1 MPRAVRA
8 TIIQPDPHVPVDRF
22 GPWLASNRVLLRAV
36 PLWQR
41 DVPKV
46 GELGDGLLVL
56 GGTMSAH
63 DAADHPW
70 LEPLKELMV
79 AAVEADIPTLAIC
92 LGHQLL
98 AEAFGGKVT
107 VAHPGGGEHGAYP
120 VTWHE
125 AASGDPLLG
134 RLAEG
139 GRTLLAESHSDA
151 VTRLP
156 DGAAQLASSQAYPN
170 QAFRVGSAVGVQ
182 FHPEASPDL
191 MGRWAE
197 LGGGDART
205 VRRSMHAQDSEV
217 SRNGR
222 LLAQAFCGQLR
233 SRALAA

>member
-1 MPRAVRA
+1 MARAVRA
-8 TIIQPDPHVPVDRF
+8 TIVQPDPHVPVDRF
-22 GPWLASNRVLLRAV
+22 GPWLASNRVLVRAV

-41 DVPKV
+41 DVPKI
-46 GELGDGLLVL
+46 GDLGDGLIVL
-56 GGTMSAH
+56 GGVMSAH
-63 DAADHPW
+63 DGDEYAW
-70 LEPLKELMV
+70 LEPLKQLLV
-79 AAVEADIPTLAIC
+79 DAVDAGIPTLAIC

-98 AEAFGGKVT
+98 AEAFGGEVT
-107 VAHPGGGEHGAYP
+107 VAHPGGGEHGAFP
-120 VTWHE
+120 VTWHD
-125 AASGDPLLG
+125 AARDDPLFG

-156 DGAAQLASSQAYPN
+156 SGSVQLASSDAYPN

-197 LGGGDART
+197 LSGGDART
-205 VRRSMHAQDSEV
+205 MRRSMHAQDTEI

-233 SRALAA
+233 ARVLAA